1 MAHFRRFGPLSY
13 RLAMAM
19 LGDEE
24 RAAQALE
31 TVFANFGQDGAQ
43 WPQWHVALAAVHG
56 HCGQGV
62 RETHPGDRVAPA
74 TTPPPVLS
82 SDEDNISLPASTVH
96 GALAALSD
104 SDRDILW
111 GTLMGTNTDRSDWET
126 LSDALRRLE
135 IAITNE
141 DIPSEGAT

>member
-1 MAHFRRFGPLSY
+1 LPILVRTGPSGRSGTWHLRRCI
-13 RLAMAM
+13 
-19 LGDEE
+19 D
-24 RAAQALE
+24 
-31 TVFANFGQDGAQ
+31 TVGTDCARRTPATEPG
-43 WPQWHVALAAVHG
+43 
-56 HCGQGV
+56 
-62 RETHPGDRVAPA
+62 PGDRAAPA

-111 GTLMGTNTDRSDWET
+111 GTLMGTNTDCSDWET